1 MQPIKKATALLALPA
16 LLIGGA
22 LLGNLAPHAQSAP
35 QKVAL
40 INVAEILKASPD
52 DAAVVALGQK
62 RDAELGALDDQIQ
75 PLLKQGSQISAGDKD
90 RLNQL
95 ISAAQSKSKDYDAQV
110 NAKLAPITQQ
120 ANAAV
125 AAAAKA
131 NSVAVVLNANLAQQS
146 GIVVYADP
154 SADLTGTVKAAMTR
168 K

>member
-1 MQPIKKATALLALPA
+1 MKPTHKAPALLALPA

-22 LLGNLAPHAQSAP
+22 LLGSLTTRAQTAP

-52 DAAVVALGQK
+52 DAAVVALGQQ

-75 PLLKQGSQISAGDKD
+75 PLLKQGSQISPADKD
-90 RLNQL
+90 KLNQL
-95 ISAAQSKSKDYDAQV
+95 IGTAQSKSKDYDAQI

-131 NSVAVVLNANLAQQS
+131 NGVAVVINANTAQQS

-154 SADLTGTVKAAMTR
+154 SADLTSTVKAAMTR